1 MVIYIYGEDTF
12 RSRQY
17 LSEQIIKFKQARDPQ
32 GYNVVILDAQ
42 KNEPGKILT
51 EIVSVPFLA
60 EKRLVVIENI
70 LSISDKEFLEEL
82 IGRIKEKRIPE
93 SNIVIFWQGE
103 KLGKVKEIKE
113 LDAILKKEKYNQEF
127 ALLEGSALSGWIAA
141 EIKKRNGKISNPA
154 ISYLAQ
160 NTAGDIWYLI
170 SLVDQLTAYAN
181 GEEIGL
187 SQVNLFLDEKVDD
200 NAFNM
205 VEAVVN
211 GNKKQAFKLLEEQ
224 RRIGEDDFKIFGLIV
239 WQFRTLLAMR
249 SLFETQDNIT
259 SDAMAKILGIHPFV
273 VKKNMA
279 LVKRY
284 TKKQLSDIYAQLLD
298 MDFKA
303 KTGQADLG
311 LSLTLLASLA
321 GNSTN

>member
-42 KNEPGKILT
+42 KIEPGRILT
-51 EIVSVPFLA
+51 EIVAAPFLA
-60 EKRLVVIENI
+60 EKRLVVVENV

-82 IGRIKEKRIPE
+82 IGRIKEKRIPD
-93 SNIVIFWQGE
+93 SNVVIFWQGE
-103 KLGKVKEIKE
+103 KFGKVKEIKE
-113 LDAILKKEKYNQEF
+113 LDAVLKKEKYNQEF
-127 ALLEGSALSGWIAA
+127 ALLEGAALSAWIAA

-160 NTAGDIWYLI
+160 NTTGDIWYLM
-170 SLVDQLTAYAN
+170 SLIDQLTAYAS

-200 NAFNM
+200 NVFNM

-224 RRIGEDDFKIFGLIV
+224 RRLGEDNFKIFSLIV
-239 WQFRTLLAMR
+239 WQFRILLSAR
-249 SLFETQDNIT
+249 SLFEASENMS
-259 SDAMAKILGIHPFV
+259 SDAMAKELSVHPFV
-273 VKKNMA
+273 LKKNLA
-279 LVKRY
+279 FIKRY
-284 TKKQLSDIYAQLLD
+284 NKKQLSDIYAQLLD

-311 LSLTLLASLA
+311 LSLDLLI
-321 GNSTN
+321 NRI

>member
-17 LSEQIIKFKQARDPQ
+17 LSEQIVKFKQARDPQ

-42 KNEPGKILT
+42 KIEPGRILM
-51 EIVSVPFLA
+51 EIVSTPFLA
-60 EKRLVVIENI
+60 EKRLVVVENI

-82 IGRIKEKRIPE
+82 IGRIKGQRIPD
-93 SNIVIFWQGE
+93 SNVVIFWQGE
-103 KLGKVKEIKE
+103 KLGKVKEVKE
-113 LDAILKKEKYNQEF
+113 LDAVLKKEKYNQEF
-127 ALLEGSALSGWIAA
+127 GKLEGPALSAWIVA
-141 EIKKRNGKISNPA
+141 EVKKRNGKISNPA

-170 SLVDQLTAYAN
+170 SLLDQLTAYAN

-200 NAFNM
+200 NAFYM

-211 GNKKQAFKLLEEQ
+211 GNKKQAYKLLEEQ
-224 RRIGEDDFKIFGLIV
+224 RRIGEDNFKIFGLIV

-249 SLFETQDNIT
+249 SLFEDQDNIT

-284 TKKQLSDIYAQLLD
+284 TKKQLSEIYAQLLD

-311 LSLTLLASLA
+311 LSLDLLVS
-321 GNSTN
+321 GSF

>member
-17 LSEQIIKFKQARDPQ
+17 LGEQIAKFKQARDPQ

-42 KNEPGKILT
+42 KVEPGRILT
-51 EIVSVPFLA
+51 EIVSAPFLA
-60 EKRLVVIENI
+60 EKRLVVVENI

-82 IGRIKEKRIPE
+82 IGRIKEKRIPD
-93 SNIVIFWQGE
+93 SNVVIFWQGE

-113 LDAILKKEKYNQEF
+113 LDTVLKKEKYNQEF
-127 ALLEGSALSGWIAA
+127 VLLEGMALSAWIAT
-141 EIKKRNGKISNPA
+141 EVKKRNGKISNPA

-170 SLVDQLTAYAN
+170 SLLDQLTAYAK

-187 SQVNLFLDEKVDD
+187 PQVNLFLDEKVDD

-211 GNKKQAFKLLEEQ
+211 GNKKQAYKLLEEQ

-249 SLFETQDNIT
+249 SLFESEDNIT
-259 SDAMAKILGIHPFV
+259 SDAMAKILGVHPFV

-284 TKKQLSDIYAQLLD
+284 TKKQLSDIYTQLLD
-298 MDFKA
+298 MDWKA

-311 LSLTLLASLA
+311 LSLDLLVGGSF
-321 GNSTN
+321 

>member
-17 LSEQIIKFKQARDPQ
+17 LSEQIVKFKQARDPQ

-42 KNEPGKILT
+42 KIEPGRILM
-51 EIVSVPFLA
+51 EIVSTPFLA
-60 EKRLVVIENI
+60 EKRLVVVENI

-82 IGRIKEKRIPE
+82 IGRIKGQRIPD
-93 SNIVIFWQGE
+93 SNVVIFWQGE

-113 LDAILKKEKYNQEF
+113 LDAVLKKEKYNQEF
-127 ALLEGSALSGWIAA
+127 GKLEGPALSAWIVA
-141 EIKKRNGKISNPA
+141 EVKKRNGKISNPA

-170 SLVDQLTAYAN
+170 SLLDQLTAYAN

-200 NAFNM
+200 NAFYM

-211 GNKKQAFKLLEEQ
+211 GNKKQAYKLLEEQ
-224 RRIGEDDFKIFGLIV
+224 RRIGEDNFKIFGLIV

-249 SLFETQDNIT
+249 SLFEDQDNIT

-284 TKKQLSDIYAQLLD
+284 TKKQLSEIYAQLLD

-311 LSLTLLASLA
+311 LSLDLLVS
-321 GNSTN
+321 GSF

>member
-17 LSEQIIKFKQARDPQ
+17 LGEQITKFKQARDPQ

-42 KNEPGKILT
+42 KIEPGRILT
-51 EIVSVPFLA
+51 EIVSAPFLA
-60 EKRLVVIENI
+60 EKRLVIVENI

-82 IGRIKEKRIPE
+82 IGRIKEKRIPD
-93 SNIVIFWQGE
+93 SNVVIFWQGE
-103 KLGKVKEIKE
+103 KFGKVKEIKE
-113 LDAILKKEKYNQEF
+113 LDAVLKKEKYNQEF
-127 ALLEGSALSGWIAA
+127 ALLEGSALSAWIAA

-160 NTAGDIWYLI
+160 NTAGDIWYLT
-170 SLVDQLTAYAN
+170 SLLDQLTAYAN

-211 GNKKQAFKLLEEQ
+211 GNKKQAYKLLEEQ

-249 SLFETQDNIT
+249 SLFESEDNIT

-284 TKKQLSDIYAQLLD
+284 TKKQLSNIYTQLLD
-298 MDFKA
+298 VDFKA

-311 LSLTLLASLA
+311 LSLDLLIGGSL
-321 GNSTN
+321 

>member
-17 LSEQIIKFKQARDPQ
+17 LSEQITKFKQARDPQ

-42 KNEPGKILT
+42 KIEPGRILT
-51 EIVSVPFLA
+51 EIVSAPFLA
-60 EKRLVVIENI
+60 EKRLVVVENI

-82 IGRIKEKRIPE
+82 IGRIKEKRIPD
-93 SNIVIFWQGE
+93 SNVVIFWQGE
-103 KLGKVKEIKE
+103 KVGKVKEIKE
-113 LDAILKKEKYNQEF
+113 LDALLKKEKYNQEF
-127 ALLEGSALSGWIAA
+127 GKLEGAALSAWIVS
-141 EIKKRNGKISNPA
+141 EIKKRNGKISNLA

-170 SLVDQLTAYAN
+170 SLLDQLIAYAN

-224 RRIGEDDFKIFGLIV
+224 RRIGEGDFKIFGLVV

-249 SLFETQDNIT
+249 SLFEAEDNIT

-284 TKKQLSDIYAQLLD
+284 TKKQLSNIYAQLLD

-311 LSLTLLASLA
+311 LSLDLLIGGSL
-321 GNSTN
+321 